1 MTHFLKTLLKT
12 AIFTCIFVICTSL
25 FVVYIVPII
34 FAEVPTHLSNG
45 VDSMTRQMDNRFED
59 IANRNNAASD
69 SDVIDVNGLERGTIT
84 KIVDGD
90 TLDVG
95 TKRIRLALVNTP
107 ERDEMGY
114 QAAVDFTAS
123 QCRVGSTVFY
133 DPDDGQRGG
142 SYGRV
147 IALVWCGA
155 DMSPNASLNALL
167 IENGHAGMFTQ
178 FCRTSEFST
187 QQWAENAGC

>member
-1 MTHFLKTLLKT
+1 
-12 AIFTCIFVICTSL
+12 
-25 FVVYIVPII
+25 
-34 FAEVPTHLSNG
+34 
-45 VDSMTRQMDNRFED
+45 
-59 IANRNNAASD
+59 
-69 SDVIDVNGLERGTIT
+69 
-84 KIVDGD
+84 
-90 TLDVG
+90 
-95 TKRIRLALVNTP
+95 
-107 ERDEMGY
+107 MGY

-147 IALVWCGA
+147 IALVWCGT